1 MGVVLWLVDSEP
13 CRFKSVKF
21 GVGYKKGLS
30 SILMLF
36 LLLNPQ
42 CMPRLEKQKVSNIEH
57 IGRKTKRY
65 SMITGNWS
73 GQFCESEGIGNIRF

>member
-1 MGVVLWLVDSEP
+1 
-13 CRFKSVKF
+13 
-21 GVGYKKGLS
+21 
-30 SILMLF
+30 MLF

-65 SMITGNWS
+65 SVITRN
-73 GQFCESEGIGNIRF
+73 